1 MQIRT
6 RLTLQFLLLG
16 GMIMIVS
23 SAAIYFSSAKMR
35 KDDFYNRLRTK
46 ARITASQLFDAVE
59 HGNDTRP
66 LIPDWNFPKDLPNE
80 RITILNYLN
89 DTIYTTDKF
98 GDIKIENALL
108 ERIRLFERVRFSSG
122 NFEVL
127 GTLYSTPLYRYIV
140 LIAATD
146 IEGLQHLDKLEST
159 LIFICVLSLFL
170 FALAGWVFSGRALK
184 PISKVVSRVEEIS
197 ISSMNLRVP
206 EGNGMDEIGRLAKTF
221 NNMLARLE
229 TSFNTQR
236 DFIANAS
243 HELRTPLTSINGQL
257 EVLLMKDRSTTEYRN
272 ALQSILDDIK
282 SLIDL
287 ANRLLLMAKTH
298 TESGNEY
305 SAEVRIDEILW
316 QIREEFTR
324 HRKDFHVNIF
334 MDDSITDSGQ
344 IVVAGDEFLLK
355 TAFANI
361 VDNACKYSDDHSV
374 DITLESHEKQLR
386 IVFSDRGIGISDEEV
401 GKVFEPFY
409 RASNSILFPGT
420 GIGLTLVKQI
430 IKNHKGQIGV
440 TSEKGKGTIVCVDL
454 PVLPQ
459 PL

>member
-23 SAAIYFSSAKMR
+23 SAAIYFSSAQLR

-46 ARITASQLFDAVE
+46 ARITASQLYDAVE

-66 LIPDWNFPKDLPNE
+66 LIPDWNYPKDLPNE

-89 DTIYTTDKF
+89 DTVYTTDKF
-98 GDIKIENALL
+98 GDIKIENSLLEQIRLL
-108 ERIRLFERVRFSSG
+108 ERVRYSSG
-122 NFEVL
+122 NYEIL

-146 IEGLQHLDKLEST
+146 IEGLQHLDKLKTT
-159 LIFICVLSLFL
+159 LLFICALSLIM
-170 FALAGWVFSGRALK
+170 FAVAGWIFSGRALK

-197 ISSMNLRVP
+197 ISSINLRVP
-206 EGNGMDEIGRLAKTF
+206 EGNGLDEIGRLARTF
-221 NNMLARLE
+221 NSMLTRLE
-229 TSFNTQR
+229 TSFNIQR
-236 DFIANAS
+236 DFISNAS

-257 EVLLMKDRSTTEYRN
+257 EVLLMKDRTTDDYKN
-272 ALQSILDDIK
+272 ALQSILEDIK

-298 TESGNEY
+298 SESRNEL
-305 SAEVRIDEILW
+305 ATAIRIDEILW
-316 QIREEFTR
+316 QIREEVSR
-324 HRKDFHVNIF
+324 YRPDYHVNILI
-334 MDDSITDSGQ
+334 DESITDSSQ
-344 IVVAGDEFLLK
+344 VIVAGDEFLLK
-355 TAFANI
+355 TAFMNL
-361 VDNACKYSDDHSV
+361 VDNACKYSENHSV
-374 DITLESHEKQLR
+374 EVTLESTGKNLKV
-386 IVFSDRGIGISDEEV
+386 VFADNGIGISEEEV

-409 RASNSILFPGT
+409 RAANSISYPGT

-430 IKNHKGQIGV
+430 IKNHKGKIEV
-440 TSEKGKGTIVCVDL
+440 ISEKGKGTTVFLDL
-454 PVLPQ
+454 PVVT
-459 PL
+459 